1 MKIPATL
8 PILAAA
14 ALLAGIA
21 SGRAAEPA
29 STNPLAAP
37 KISREQLREQIK
49 NLTPEERA
57 ARLKQWREQ
66 NAAGLAEES
75 LRRRELL
82 KGLPPAEREAKL
94 REWRQRGATNAA
106 NLRTPPPKLT
116 PEQREAKRK
125 EIQQRVE
132 SEYEKLRQKEADG
145 KISDEERVRLR
156 RIEAIRKRLTAD
168 PAGAAAIAAGAE
180 KKFGESPTAPGAAK

>member
-8 PILAAA
+8 LILAAA
-14 ALLAGIA
+14 VLLLSTAG
-21 SGRAAEPA
+21 GRAAEPV
-29 STNPLAAP
+29 STNAPATP

-66 NAAGLAEES
+66 NATGLAEES

-82 KGLPPAEREAKL
+82 KGLTPAEREAKL
-94 REWRQRGATNAA
+94 KEWRARGATNTAS
-106 NLRTPPPKLT
+106 LSTPPPKIT

-125 EIQQRVE
+125 EIHQRVE
-132 SEYEKLRQKEADG
+132 NEYAKLRQKETDG
-145 KISDEERVRLR
+145 TISDEERIRLR
-156 RIEAIRKRLTAD
+156 RVEAIRKRLPSDTTGAPAKAD
-168 PAGAAAIAAGAE
+168 GAE
-180 KKFGESPTAPGAAK
+180 KKSGESPTAPAAAK